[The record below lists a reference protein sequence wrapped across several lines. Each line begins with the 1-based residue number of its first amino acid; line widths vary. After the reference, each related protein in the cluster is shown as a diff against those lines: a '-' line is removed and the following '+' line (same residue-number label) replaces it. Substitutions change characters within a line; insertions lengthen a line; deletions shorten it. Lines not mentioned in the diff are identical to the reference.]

1 MPFTT
6 IRPFDALSDQVLIT
20 FTMTAVRATLALTV
34 VALLQPRAS
43 AGRPLPPWPYVRTSG
58 KLPGIAWFG
67 ANETGFEVSHTDS
80 ASLLALLQHFALQRC
95 AVRAWQWA
103 QQRTQQLLRSST
115 AWCVSRWHQPHAD
128 QSLIRLSSLLYARMH
143 LSS

>member
-6 IRPFDALSDQVLIT
+6 IRPFDALADKSVYVLI
-20 FTMTAVRATLALTV
+20 TMTAVRATLALTV

-43 AGRPLPPWPYVRTSG
+43 AGRPLPPWSYVRTSG

-80 ASLLALLQHFALQRC
+80 ASLHCCSTLHCSA
-95 AVRAWQWA
+95 A
-103 QQRTQQLLRSST
+103 QLGLGSGRSS
-115 AWCVSRWHQPHAD
+115 AHNSC
-128 QSLIRLSSLLYARMH
+128 
-143 LSS
+143 